1 MKIGI
6 LGAGNIGATLA
17 RKLSAAGHTVLLA
30 NSRGPDTIADLA
42 GEAGATAVP
51 IAEAVKDVDVI
62 IMSIPLG
69 KIREHSFTSPTLT
82 IDPVGDGYFRTTN
95 FSNRG
100 SLTPIRRSRLRRVVV
115 WSLKIRSC
123 TCTTPTS

>member
-51 IAEAVKDVDVI
+51 VAEAVKDVDVI

-69 KIREHSFTSPTLT
+69 KIPSLKELLAEVPADVAVADTSNYYPTGT
-82 IDPVGDGYFRTTN
+82 AA
-95 FSNRG
+95 S
-100 SLTPIRRSRLRRVVV
+100 RRSTTARPKASGCRN
-115 WSLKIRSC
+115 RSVG
-123 TCTTPTS
+123 PW